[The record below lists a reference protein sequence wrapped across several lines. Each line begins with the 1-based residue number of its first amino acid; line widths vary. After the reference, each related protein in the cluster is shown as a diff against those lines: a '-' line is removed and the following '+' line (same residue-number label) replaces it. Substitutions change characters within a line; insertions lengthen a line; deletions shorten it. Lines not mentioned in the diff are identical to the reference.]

1 MWSVGG
7 SMKKGLLNSK
17 GFTLIELMVVV
28 AILGIL
34 ASFGIPQVQ
43 KQMAKAR
50 QVEAKTNLSAI
61 YTAEKA
67 FFVEYTSYAVN
78 LAPIGYAP
86 EGELRYN
93 TGFVSG
99 ATLTKPSGYNGS
111 DWSGP
116 VNTAEYCKDN
126 ASQCTSMT
134 EAKCGGDG
142 CDLSGF
148 TAAASTFSA
157 GSSSQLMSG
166 FKKDIWKITE
176 SKILSS
182 TSNGTEKESAAAK

>member
-1 MWSVGG
+1 
-7 SMKKGLLNSK
+7 MKKGLLNTK

-50 QVEAKTNLSAI
+50 QVEAKTNLAAI

-67 FFVEYTSYAVN
+67 FFVEYSSYAVN

-93 TGFVSG
+93 TGF
-99 ATLTKPSGYNGS
+99 ATGSTLGQPTGYNGS
-111 DWSGP
+111 DWNGP
-116 VNTAEYCKDN
+116 VNTAEYCAAN
-126 ASQCTSMT
+126 AGQCTSMT
-134 EAKCGGDG
+134 EAKCGGSG

-148 TAAASTFSA
+148 TATSSTFTA

-166 FKKDIWKITE
+166 YKKDIWQMTH

-182 TSNGTEKESAAAK
+182 TSNGTEKEAATK

>member
-1 MWSVGG
+1 
-7 SMKKGLLNSK
+7 MKKGLLNSK

-50 QVEAKTNLSAI
+50 QVEAKTNLAAI

-67 FFVEYTSYAVN
+67 FFVEYSSYSDQ

-93 TGFVSG
+93 TGFSS
-99 ATLTKPSGYNGS
+99 ASLAQPSGYNGS
-111 DWSGP
+111 DWLSSNGIA
-116 VNTAEYCKDN
+116 NTGAYCAANTD
-126 ASQCTSMT
+126 QCKNTT
-134 EAKCGGDG
+134 EALCGGSTPCALD
-142 CDLSGF
+142 SSYKVPSA
-148 TAAASTFSA
+148 TAFLA
-157 GSSSQLMSG
+157 GSISQLMSG
-166 FKKDIWKITE
+166 YKKDKWQITE

-182 TSNGTEKESAAAK
+182 TSNGTEKETTAASP